1 MLKIFVNLLKI
12 LIACNC
18 YLIVTLVV
26 ISCHFCATSRI
37 LSRYYLATRSGL
49 MGNKYLKIVP
59 RKYVNCNQY
68 MLSYVSMA
76 SRDMIN
82 YQPMVECYSF
92 FHLYAAYTI
101 IIVSSTW
108 YRLNLVEPSIVATVY
123 FDKQFDCV
131 EFDTST
137 SRYFTA

>member
-1 MLKIFVNLLKI
+1 
-12 LIACNC
+12 
-18 YLIVTLVV
+18 
-26 ISCHFCATSRI
+26 
-37 LSRYYLATRSGL
+37 
-49 MGNKYLKIVP
+49 
-59 RKYVNCNQY
+59 
-68 MLSYVSMA
+68 MA

-82 YQPMVECYSF
+82 YQPNWLNVTVS